1 MTVTWHVDD
10 LKMSHKDKKVLHKFV
25 AYLKGIY
32 SDGLTVNEGN
42 YHDYL
47 GVNHDY
53 SNRKARSV
61 KMLMIKN
68 LEKAFEDF
76 PEDISRPA
84 STPASD
90 HLFRV
95 REAERRRW
103 RN

>member
-1 MTVTWHVDD
+1 
-10 LKMSHKDKKVLHKFV
+10 
-25 AYLKGIY
+25 
-32 SDGLTVNEGN
+32 VNEGN

-47 GVNHDY
+47 GVNHY

-61 KMLMIKN
+61 KMSMIKN

-76 PEDISRPA
+76 PEDISRTA

>member
-1 MTVTWHVDD
+1 
-10 LKMSHKDKKVLHKFV
+10 
-25 AYLKGIY
+25 
-32 SDGLTVNEGN
+32 
-42 YHDYL
+42 
-47 GVNHDY
+47 
-53 SNRKARSV
+53 
-61 KMLMIKN
+61 MIKN

-76 PEDISRPA
+76 LEDISRPA